1 MKKIGIVGSGL
12 MGSGIAEVSSQ
23 AGFDVVVFDSS
34 EAQLEKARQ
43 RIEKDMKRLTDKGK
57 ITAETGSAVLARVT
71 YSTDI
76 QILADASIVVEAVY
90 ENLAV
95 KKDIFRQVEAV
106 VTPEAILLSNT
117 SALAISAIFSG
128 LEKPGR
134 AMGMHFFHPVPV
146 MKLVELIPGS
156 YTSAETLTAAREW
169 SEAIGK
175 VPVLAKEYPG
185 FIVNRILVPMMNEAA
200 FLVMEGVD
208 PKDVDQAMKL
218 GANLPMGPLELADF
232 VGIDIMVATMRGLY
246 EGFMDSKYRPCP
258 LLVNMVSAGL
268 LGRKSGRGFYTYE

>member
-1 MKKIGIVGSGL
+1 MKKIGVVGSGL
-12 MGSGIAEVSSQ
+12 MGSGIAEVSAQ
-23 AGFDVVVFDSS
+23 AGFAVVVYDSS
-34 EAQLEKARQ
+34 EAQLDKARQ
-43 RIEKDMKRLTDKGK
+43 RIEKDMKRLADKGK
-57 ITAETGSAVLARVT
+57 ITIETGAAVMSRVN

-76 QILADASIVVEAVY
+76 QILADAAIVVEAVY
-90 ENLAV
+90 ENLSV
-95 KKDIFRQVEAV
+95 KKDIFKQVEAV
-106 VTPEAILLSNT
+106 VSPDAFLLSNT
-117 SALAISAIFSG
+117 SALPISAIFSG
-128 LEKPGR
+128 LDNPGR

-156 YTSAETLTAAREW
+156 YTRSETVAEARAW
-169 SEAIGK
+169 AEAIGK
-175 VPVLAKEYPG
+175 FPVMAKEYPG

-218 GANLPMGPLELADF
+218 GANMPMGPLELADF